1 MQAGPEHVAFME
13 DLKAALAKHT
23 NLSGVEMLAVAS
35 QFVGNLV
42 ALQDQ
47 TRYSASKVM
56 EIVANNIEIGNA
68 VAIEA
73 ALGNPQG
80 RA

>member
-47 TRYSASKVM
+47 TRYSASRVM

-73 ALGNPQG
+73 ALGSPQG